1 MQSEALGMPAPG
13 RCLVSAWRRSWPLLW
28 GGSPWDTRPYERT
41 AAGRSTGHITD
52 YGGAA
57 RLTGY

>member
-28 GGSPWDTRPYERT
+28 GGSPWDTRSCRR
-41 AAGRSTGHITD
+41 AFIW
-52 YGGAA
+52 GAA
-57 RLTGY
+57 RPSWPAEALVRSR